1 VRPAAL
7 LLVLALGCARPRPPS
22 PYLPPETQF
31 STASTLAATGG
42 LVGLAAGAQMM
53 DSRRSSS
60 TRHAGAG
67 VLAAGGALMLGA
79 LIDAVDVYGERK
91 KFVSL
96 WNAGLRNLQGS
107 PGTGEPLFRPPPPP
121 LPEVPFEIP
130 KEDGDPDP

>member
-1 VRPAAL
+1 MRSALAA
-7 LLVLALGCARPRPPS
+7 LLVLAAACARPKPAI

-31 STASTLAATGG
+31 SPASTLAATGG

-67 VLAAGGALMLGA
+67 VLAAGGALMLAA
-79 LIDAVDVYGERK
+79 LVDAVDVHGERQ
-91 KFVSL
+91 KFVTL

-107 PGTGEPLFRPPPPP
+107 PGGKEPLFREPPPP
-121 LPEVPFEIP
+121 LPEIPFEIP
-130 KEDGDPDP
+130 KEDPDP

>member
-1 VRPAAL
+1 MRRLAL
-7 LLVLALGCARPRPPS
+7 VLVLAAGCARPKS
-22 PYLPPETQF
+22 PNPFLPPETQF
-31 STASTLAATGG
+31 SPASTLAATGG

-60 TRHAGAG
+60 TRHAGAA

-79 LIDAVDVYGERK
+79 LIDAVDVYGERR
-91 KFVSL
+91 KFVTL

-107 PGTGEPLFRPPPPP
+107 PHTGEPLFRPAPPP